1 MKTPTTVFIEDDAM
15 SVETPKGNNKSGTC
29 IEIAFTTFLYLRL
42 KVAASKK
49 GSKMYLTCYFPLR

>member
-29 IEIAFTTFLYLRL
+29 IETAFTTFLYFRF

-49 GSKMYLTCYFPLR
+49 GSEMMRTKIQ